1 LTEWREVCLGDYAKV
16 LGGYAFKS
24 TDFLP
29 YGDYPVI
36 KIKNIAKGYLDM
48 SECQY
53 ISSSIAAQ
61 ASRFK
66 AEYGDILIAMTGS
79 HITQP
84 SSMVGRVAKYNIH
97 VESYINQ
104 RVGKV
109 ISIDKSLLDTNF
121 LYYFM
126 TCEDT
131 TYSLAN
137 IASGSA
143 NQANISSE
151 QIESLELLL
160 PDIDEQKA
168 IAEVLSSL
176 DDKIDLLTRQNNTLE
191 DLGQA
196 FFRKWFVEDADEKLK
211 KYPLSEL
218 MVIQNGF
225 AFRSRDYQDA
235 GKYKIVTIKNVQDGF
250 IDTSGTTFLN
260 QLPVGMPDYV
270 LLTIGDV
277 LISLTGNVGRVG
289 IVVEDNLLL
298 NQRVAKISP
307 YNPEYLPFL
316 YFYFRNETTRE
327 YLINLAHGTAQAN
340 LSPIETLKTEV
351 SFSKTLIKKYSE
363 LFMPMYQKIIKN
375 KQQIIV
381 LQKLRDTLL
390 PKLISGEVRV
400 KL

>member
-1 LTEWREVCLGDYAKV
+1 MTEWREQKLSDFMDFNPYTPLSKGIIAKKVTMEKLIPFNRKIQGYEDAVFSGGAKFKNGDTLVARITPCLENGKTAYV
-16 LGGYAFKS
+16 
-24 TDFLP
+24 DFLDDEEVAF
-29 YGDYPVI
+29 GSTEFIVLR
-36 KIKNIAKGYLDM
+36 AKEG
-48 SECQY
+48 
-53 ISSSIAAQ
+53 ISD
-61 ASRFK
+61 SRFIFYF
-66 AEYGDILIAMTGS
+66 AISDEFRDTAIQLMSGTS
-79 HITQP
+79 
-84 SSMVGRVAKYNIH
+84 GR
-97 VESYINQ
+97 Q
-104 RVGKV
+104 RVDTEALKRKV
-109 ISIDKSLLDTNF
+109 FT
-121 LYYFM
+121 
-126 TCEDT
+126 
-131 TYSLAN
+131 
-137 IASGSA
+137 
-143 NQANISSE
+143 
-151 QIESLELLL
+151 L
-160 PDIDEQKA
+160 PPLPEQKA

>member
-1 LTEWREVCLGDYAKV
+1 MDIISGGTPKTSVPEYWSGNIPWLSVADFNNVNRYVYDTEKHISELGLKNSSTKILKKGQLIISARGTVGALAQLKRDMAFNQSCYGLNANSLT
-16 LGGYAFKS
+16 
-24 TDFLP
+24 TNDFLF
-29 YGDYPVI
+29 YLLKYC
-36 KIKNIAKGYLDM
+36 IAELK
-48 SECQY
+48 QQ
-53 ISSSIAAQ
+53 SSGGV
-61 ASRFK
+61 F
-66 AEYGDILIAMTGS
+66 
-79 HITQP
+79 
-84 SSMVGRVAKYNIH
+84 
-97 VESYINQ
+97 
-104 RVGKV
+104 
-109 ISIDKSLLDTNF
+109 DTIIRETF
-121 LYYFM
+121 
-126 TCEDT
+126 D
-131 TYSLAN
+131 
-137 IASGSA
+137 
-143 NQANISSE
+143 NISVF
-151 QIESLELLL
+151 L
-160 PDIDEQKA
+160 PPLPEQKA
-168 IAEVLSSL
+168 IADVLSSL

>member
-1 LTEWREVCLGDYAKV
+1 MTEWRECKLKELADFNPTSLTAKNNLKFINYLDTGNITKGKINTIQYLNLLTDEV
-16 LGGYAFKS
+16 PSRAKRVVKKNDIVYS
-24 TDFLP
+24 TVRP
-29 YGDYPVI
+29 NQEHYGI
-36 KIKNIAKGYLDM
+36 IKNPVDNMVVSTGFAVLRSK
-48 SECQY
+48 E
-53 ISSSIAAQ
+53 
-61 ASRFK
+61 
-66 AEYGDILIAMTGS
+66 DICYS
-79 HITQP
+79 
-84 SSMVGRVAKYNIH
+84 
-97 VESYINQ
+97 
-104 RVGKV
+104 
-109 ISIDKSLLDTNF
+109 DF
-121 LYYFM
+121 LYYFL
-126 TCEDT
+126 TLPENTEYLSNVAEDST
-131 TYSLAN
+131 TAYPAITPDVIMDMDIFLPSL
-137 IASGSA
+137 
-143 NQANISSE
+143 
-151 QIESLELLL
+151 
-160 PDIDEQKA
+160 PEQKA

-176 DDKIDLLTRQNNTLE
+176 DDKIDLLTRQNKTLE
-191 DLGQA
+191 DLAQTY
-196 FFRKWFVEDADEKLK
+196 FRKWFVEDADEKLK

-270 LLTIGDV
+270 LFIIGDV